1 MAESQS
7 RYGIMEELTNRK
19 IREKEKL
26 ANIERD
32 TDNKIYELENDITK
46 IKQMITNKK
55 GSYKLSHRDTV
66 RQLKVALTMK
76 TSEYNRNKEKLEN
89 AIAEEDSTFESNFQ
103 DWNQEKLSTIKDKD
117 ENLARYTLNQE
128 KKIKEK
134 KCVIEEIENGI
145 SSLKELSKEQGKAEA

>member
-1 MAESQS
+1 
-7 RYGIMEELTNRK
+7 
-19 IREKEKL
+19 
-26 ANIERD
+26 
-32 TDNKIYELENDITK
+32 
-46 IKQMITNKK
+46 MITNKK